1 MTVSDKIKN
10 SKSNIDEDEK
20 ELLMEI
26 INAKKNS
33 KRQAG
38 LTQTSD
44 VGGWDDESDVK
55 PTTTIHEFKDLSK
68 CECDCHNLNKTDCEK
83 CYDHPKHLENFKR
96 PTL

>member
-68 CECDCHNLNKTDCEK
+68 CECEDRKSTRLNSS
-83 CYDHPKHLENFKR
+83 HSSVSRMPSSA
-96 PTL
+96 